1 MDFDPTSID
10 FSSFPLL
17 KDTKLP
23 SLVENLHSGARSFVI
38 AKLFKELKRSIVV
51 ITTPAKLDDLFEDL
65 TTLLAES
72 PLEFPASEIDL
83 SPKLVNVDA
92 VGKRDHIL
100 YSLQKQSAPVIC
112 VTTLKALLERTPSPE
127 SMIRDH
133 LELRVGEELDPDTLL
148 DLCKSLG
155 YRHEA
160 LAREKGDFAFRGG
173 IVDIFPL
180 SSPEPFRIEFWGDR
194 VSSIRSYN
202 PSDQLSTGKLSQIT
216 ISPATAIIPT
226 DKLSYSL
233 LDYFKAFPL
242 CIFDG
247 LSSLE
252 DNFSDIAGILASLP
266 KRFMPI
272 QDLCQRILK
281 EFTPLFFEE
290 KTFPNLISHKDTGF
304 SIEAFHKKISVQRVS
319 LPFIYPPALIET
331 SGEQNPLLAFLKT
344 FQDFCAGRTLSLALY
359 CSNTKSLKEAHDLAA
374 ACIPNTQIYDHPTT
388 LSSSFALVEA
398 GFAAVSLSE
407 FAASKVLRRQK
418 QRNYFSTTTEEVY
431 IPVPGETVVHLHN
444 GIGKFI
450 GIEKK
455 PNHLNIE
462 TDYLVLEYADKARLY
477 VPSDQAYLISRYV
490 GASEKAPDLH
500 HLNGAK
506 WRRSRELSENSVIL
520 YAEKLIQM
528 EAQRSTANSF
538 IYPPHGEE
546 VIVS

>member
-226 DKLSYSL
+226 DKLSHSL

-281 EFTPLFFEE
+281 EFTPLFFVR
-290 KTFPNLISHKDTGF
+290 KNVPQSH
-304 SIEAFHKKISVQRVS
+304 
-319 LPFIYPPALIET
+319 
-331 SGEQNPLLAFLKT
+331 
-344 FQDFCAGRTLSLALY
+344 
-359 CSNTKSLKEAHDLAA
+359 
-374 ACIPNTQIYDHPTT
+374 
-388 LSSSFALVEA
+388 FA
-398 GFAAVSLSE
+398 
-407 FAASKVLRRQK
+407 
-418 QRNYFSTTTEEVY
+418 
-431 IPVPGETVVHLHN
+431 
-444 GIGKFI
+444 
-450 GIEKK
+450 
-455 PNHLNIE
+455 
-462 TDYLVLEYADKARLY
+462 
-477 VPSDQAYLISRYV
+477 
-490 GASEKAPDLH
+490 
-500 HLNGAK
+500 
-506 WRRSRELSENSVIL
+506 
-520 YAEKLIQM
+520 
-528 EAQRSTANSF
+528 
-538 IYPPHGEE
+538 
-546 VIVS
+546 